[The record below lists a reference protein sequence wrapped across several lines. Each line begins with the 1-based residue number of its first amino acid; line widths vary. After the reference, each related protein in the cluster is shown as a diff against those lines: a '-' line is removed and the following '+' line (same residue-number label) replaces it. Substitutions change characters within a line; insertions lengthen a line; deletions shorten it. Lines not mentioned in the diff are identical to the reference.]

1 MDPVLGTA
9 LDELSLGDP
18 FDGSKSRK
26 SSGFSS
32 SGGSGGSTAGPAGG
46 DGSKSRQYSG
56 YDMGNKSRNCS
67 GNSISASLVNSGL
80 LNGSA
85 PVLIPSSTASGSVTA
100 NHNGG
105 GPQNHT
111 GTSPKGGSP
120 MQISNGI
127 MTNNGGPGSDNSG
140 ENNFRSSGNQL
151 GLFDLTSS
159 SNGQHQASGS
169 QNAAAAV
176 ESARLKDELL
186 QTRAR
191 MATWGEDLQ
200 RTQGA
205 CEVWK
210 KEATLAN
217 KKAELALKHKDEALL
232 KLAQMQTEIDK
243 LSGGPLLHVIRR
255 VADLKTAPMGVL
267 KTIEWQLRK
276 DLQEVEKV
284 MNEPLEISSWS
295 CPGGPNGGSNNCLF
309 ENPSVSSGHVNKNV
323 MRAYHPLESNPWMGT
338 GGLNGGNNRLFDFPS
353 VSAGGGG
360 GDWGLNL
367 ISNQQSLYG
376 SLAQQ

>member
-1 MDPVLGTA
+1 
-9 LDELSLGDP
+9 
-18 FDGSKSRK
+18 
-26 SSGFSS
+26 
-32 SGGSGGSTAGPAGG
+32 
-46 DGSKSRQYSG
+46 
-56 YDMGNKSRNCS
+56 
-67 GNSISASLVNSGL
+67 
-80 LNGSA
+80 
-85 PVLIPSSTASGSVTA
+85 
-100 NHNGG
+100 
-105 GPQNHT
+105 
-111 GTSPKGGSP
+111 

-127 MTNNGGPGSDNSG
+127 ISGSDNSG

-159 SNGQHQASGS
+159 SNGHQASAS
-169 QNAAAAV
+169 NAAAAV
-176 ESARLKDELL
+176 EVSRLKDELL

-217 KKAELALKHKDEALL
+217 KKAELALKQKDEALL
-232 KLAQMQTEIDK
+232 KLAQMQKEIDN

-276 DLQEVEKV
+276 DLQEVEK
-284 MNEPLEISSWS
+284 
-295 CPGGPNGGSNNCLF
+295 
-309 ENPSVSSGHVNKNV
+309 V

>member
-1 MDPVLGTA
+1 LTEVKAVNPLDLVQATA
-9 LDELSLGDP
+9 QV
-18 FDGSKSRK
+18 
-26 SSGFSS
+26 
-32 SGGSGGSTAGPAGG
+32 TAVMVDKVAKAAK
-46 DGSKSRQYSG
+46 KSRQYSG
-56 YDMGNKSRNCS
+56 YDMANKSRNCS
-67 GNSISASLVNSGL
+67 GNSISHASLVSSGI
-80 LNGSA
+80 LNQGSA
-85 PVLIPSSTASGSVTA
+85 PVTIPSSSANCHQVATGAHHQHTGHHSGHQA
-100 NHNGG
+100 GAG
-105 GPQNHT
+105 GPT

-127 MTNNGGPGSDNSG
+127 MSSNGSGGSDNAG

-159 SNGQHQASGS
+159 SNGHQN
-169 QNAAAAV
+169 QAAASASASAAQAASV
-176 ESARLKDELL
+176 EVGRLKDELL

-191 MATWGEDLQ
+191 MANWEEGLQ
-200 RTQGA
+200 QTRGA

-210 KEATLAN
+210 KEAAIAN
-217 KKAELALKHKDEALL
+217 KKAELALKEKEAALL
-232 KLAQMQTEIDK
+232 KLAQMQKEVDN

-255 VADLKTAPMGVL
+255 VQDLKTAPMGAL

-284 MNEPLEISSWS
+284 M
-295 CPGGPNGGSNNCLF
+295 
-309 ENPSVSSGHVNKNV
+309 
-323 MRAYHPLESNPWMGT
+323 RAYHPLAETNPWMGNA
-338 GGLNGGNNRLFDFPS
+338 GLNGGNNRLFDFPS

-360 GDWGLNL
+360 GDWGMGL